1 MFDWFETLDIEK
13 VKKFWAI
20 ATVVLLSVWTIT
32 FSFIVPFGYRLE
44 TTSKE
49 KVYQYQDL
57 TKDDLTLE
65 SIWIRI
71 PFDNQQE
78 EENYRIGYAD
88 YADLSTTD
96 YIKKYQVEDAD
107 TVGEQVVVGN
117 EEGRITII
125 LPSGRSFTSEI
136 PMIKAKSVVLGYEGN
151 CKIGDIV
158 DPEKIYMDV
167 TYEDKTEKR
176 FTGGFF
182 SILDTDDLVLKQ
194 GFNNFTVS
202 YAGETFPLSIS
213 CTEGE

>member
-1 MFDWFETLDIEK
+1 MFDWFETLDSEK
-13 VKKFWAI
+13 VKKFWTI
-20 ATVVLLSVWTIT
+20 TTVVLLSVWSIT
-32 FSFIVPFGYRLE
+32 FSFIIPFGYRLE
-44 TTSKE
+44 TTSTE

-57 TKDDLTLE
+57 TKDDLKLE

-71 PFDNQQE
+71 PFDNQPE

-88 YADLSTTD
+88 YAELSTTD
-96 YIKKYQVEDAD
+96 YIKKYQIEDAD
-107 TVGEQVVVGN
+107 TVGEQVVIGN
-117 EEGRITII
+117 EEGKITVI
-125 LPSGRSFTSEI
+125 LPSGRNFTSEI
-136 PMIKAKSVVLGYEGN
+136 PIVKAKSVVLGYEGN

-182 SILDTDDLVLKQ
+182 SILDTEDLVLKQ
-194 GFNNFTVS
+194 GFNNYTVS

>member
-1 MFDWFETLDIEK
+1 MFDWFETLDSEK
-13 VKKFWAI
+13 VKKFWTI
-20 ATVVLLSVWTIT
+20 TTVVLLSVWTIT
-32 FSFIVPFGYRLE
+32 FSFIIPFGYRLK
-44 TTSKE
+44 TTSTE

-57 TKDDLTLE
+57 TKDDLKLE

-71 PFDNQQE
+71 PFDNQPE

-88 YADLSTTD
+88 YAELSTTD
-96 YIKKYQVEDAD
+96 YIKKYQIEDAD
-107 TVGEQVVVGN
+107 TVGEQVVIGN
-117 EEGRITII
+117 EEGKITVI
-125 LPSGRSFTSEI
+125 LPSGRNFTSEI
-136 PMIKAKSVVLGYEGN
+136 PIVKAKSVVLGYEGN

-182 SILDTDDLVLKQ
+182 SILDTEDLVLKQ
-194 GFNNFTVS
+194 GFNNYTVS

>member
-1 MFDWFETLDIEK
+1 MFDWFETLDSEK
-13 VKKFWAI
+13 VKKFWTI
-20 ATVVLLSVWTIT
+20 TTVVLLSVWTIT
-32 FSFIVPFGYRLE
+32 FSFIIPFGYRME
-44 TTSKE
+44 TTSTE

-57 TKDDLTLE
+57 TKDDLKLE

-71 PFDNQQE
+71 PFDNQPE

-88 YADLSTTD
+88 YAELSTTD
-96 YIKKYQVEDAD
+96 YIKKYQIEDAD
-107 TVGEQVVVGN
+107 TVGEQVVIGN
-117 EEGRITII
+117 EEGKITVI
-125 LPSGRSFTSEI
+125 LPSGRNFTSEI
-136 PMIKAKSVVLGYEGN
+136 PIVKAKSVVLGYEGN

-182 SILDTDDLVLKQ
+182 SILDTEDLVLKQ
-194 GFNNFTVS
+194 GFNNYTVS

>member
-1 MFDWFETLDIEK
+1 MFDWFETLDSEK
-13 VKKFWAI
+13 VKKFWTI
-20 ATVVLLSVWTIT
+20 TTVVLLSVWTIT
-32 FSFIVPFGYRLE
+32 FSFIIPFGYRLE
-44 TTSKE
+44 TTSTE

-57 TKDDLTLE
+57 TKDDLKLE

-71 PFDNQQE
+71 PFDNQPE

-88 YADLSTTD
+88 YAELSTTD
-96 YIKKYQVEDAD
+96 YIKKYQIEDAD
-107 TVGEQVVVGN
+107 TVGEQVVIGN
-117 EEGRITII
+117 EEGKITVI
-125 LPSGRSFTSEI
+125 LPSGRNFTSEI
-136 PMIKAKSVVLGYEGN
+136 PIVKAKSVVLGYEGN

-182 SILDTDDLVLKQ
+182 SILDTEDLVLKQ
-194 GFNNFTVS
+194 GFNNYTVS